1 MTIWRVAYIAITIF
15 WIAMT
20 SMLVKRIYF
29 PDEDGFQPVP
39 VELLFARFSQHND
52 VINNLNLLR
61 QEEKLGHASVAAKEW
76 TDETTGE
83 LRGFAIH
90 AGGMVEGQAWQQPGF
105 NMSWSFAGRFDRAQV
120 WHSIDLRIRT
130 PESSVIAMWEK
141 GQETPKIEV
150 MRGGRMVMDTKSLL
164 AQAKMTAALPG
175 LANLPF
181 LNGGK
186 LDQTLTPET
195 ALQMTAREG
204 ISSLAGQRRKS
215 FQLVL
220 SLLGLVEATAHFTEA
235 GELARVD
242 LPQDL
247 RLLDPIIF
255 GLDHD
260 NNGETKDTP

>member
-20 SMLVKRIYF
+20 SLLIKRIYF

-39 VELLFARFSQHND
+39 VEMVFARFSQHND
-52 VINNLNLLR
+52 VINNLNLLLR
-61 QEEKLGHASVAAKEW
+61 EEKVGHASISAKEW
-76 TDETTGE
+76 KNEETGE
-83 LRGFAIH
+83 LRGFAMQ
-90 AGGMVEGQAWQQPGF
+90 AGGMVEGKAWQQDGF
-105 NMSWSFAGRFDRAQV
+105 NLSWSFAGRFDRAQV
-120 WHSIDLRIRT
+120 WQNLDLRVRT
-130 PESSVIAMWEK
+130 PESSVVVMWEQ

-150 MRGGRMVMDTKSLL
+150 MRDGRLVMDTKSLL

-175 LANLPF
+175 LSQLPF

-186 LDQTLTPET
+186 LDPSLAPST
-195 ALQMTAREG
+195 AVQLSAREG
-204 ISSLAGQRRKS
+204 VSSLAGQRRKS
-215 FQLVL
+215 FQLVI

-235 GELARVD
+235 GELAKVD

-255 GLDHD
+255 GLDEED
-260 NNGETKDTP
+260 DTQASP